1 MSLRNRS
8 WESIGV
14 SDSFKKRGKRG
25 RECPIIARTIDG
37 ASSRGRTCDLSRA
50 TAARALRPTAG
61 GRRAGGIG
69 GGSPA
74 ALKAISK
81 KFPSLPILPPSF
93 HDPAGAGGD

>member
-1 MSLRNRS
+1 M
-8 WESIGV
+8 GPV
-14 SDSFKKRGKRG
+14 HAVG
-25 RECPIIARTIDG
+25 RAICQEQLPRAR
-37 ASSRGRTCDLSRA
+37 
-50 TAARALRPTAG
+50 G

-93 HDPAGAGGD
+93 HDPAGAGAGGD